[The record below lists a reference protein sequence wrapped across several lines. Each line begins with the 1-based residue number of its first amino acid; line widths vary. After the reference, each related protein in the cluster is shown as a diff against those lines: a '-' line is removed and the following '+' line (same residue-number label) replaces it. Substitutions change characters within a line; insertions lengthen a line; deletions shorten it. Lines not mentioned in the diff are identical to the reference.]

1 MRFVILHHEFPDGHP
16 RPSHW
21 DFMLEWEPRV
31 EGENTLRTW
40 ALEQSPLE
48 AFAELEAAAEIEI
61 PAIRLED
68 HRAHYLTYEGPISD
82 DRGRV
87 CRIASGTYR
96 VISKTETETIIELT
110 CGIDQEKFPE
120 PQQEK
125 FSVRIPRCEPGQRL
139 GLIVIVGSARRD
151 SS

>member
-1 MRFVILHHEFPDGHP
+1 MRFVILYHEFPDGHP
-16 RPSHW
+16 RQSHW
-21 DFMLEWEPRV
+21 DFMLEWEPKV
-31 EGENTLRTW
+31 KGENRLRTW

-48 AFAELEAAAEIEI
+48 VFAELEAASEIEI

-87 CRIASGTYR
+87 RRIASGIYR
-96 VISKTETETIIELT
+96 IVEETGAETIAELT
-110 CGIDQEKFPE
+110 LGMDQGKDSDS
-120 PQQEK
+120 QQEK
-125 FSVRIPRCEPGQRL
+125 FTVRVPRCEPGQRL
-139 GLIVIVGSARRD
+139 GLIVGSARRD